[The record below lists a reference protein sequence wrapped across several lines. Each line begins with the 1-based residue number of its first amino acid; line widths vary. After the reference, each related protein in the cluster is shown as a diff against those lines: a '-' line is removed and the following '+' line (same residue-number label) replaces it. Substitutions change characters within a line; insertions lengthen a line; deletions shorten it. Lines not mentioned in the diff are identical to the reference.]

1 MSGDIDF
8 LPFLYWCMEQELAD
22 FPFNNSFL
30 RYTLDASQNTSFTG
44 GKLKLIY
51 QNGKLIR

>member
-8 LPFLYWCMEQELAD
+8 LPFLNWCMEQELAD

-44 GKLKLIY
+44 GKLKFIY